1 MDALCQRLLS
11 TFDAIPYAGGLSAIQ
26 LGIPLRVTIVNL
38 KREQGGE
45 VFLINPTIISAS
57 EAFVPRT
64 EGCLSLPGYKA
75 TIQRH
80 KKVKIRALNRS
91 GNEFVYT
98 ATGYESAI
106 VQHEL
111 DHMDGKLYWD
121 RLPPNGTPLSIAL
134 AVNAP
139 KT

>member
-1 MDALCQRLLS
+1 MDSLCRRLLS
-11 TFDAIPYAGGLSAIQ
+11 TFDAIHYAGGLSAIQ
-26 LGIPLRVTIVNL
+26 LGIPLRVAIVNL
-38 KREQGGE
+38 KRKQGAE
-45 VFLINPTIISAS
+45 IFLINPEIISAS
-57 EAFVPRT
+57 EALVPRT

-80 KKVKIRALNRS
+80 KKVKIRAFDRS

-98 ATGYESAI
+98 AAGYESAI

-121 RLPPNGTPLSIAL
+121 HLPPNSTPLSIAS
-134 AVNAP
+134 AVNTL